1 MTIRVLLPTK
11 YRVTSFYKL
20 DMKKL
25 VCFTIIVLLVV
36 TCKKSS
42 TDSQTSN
49 TSIIGK
55 WKLSAFQGDTSG
67 HVYWQTADTINSY
80 AIFTSDTMIFLTS
93 IENDTDLYKITEP
106 GVFYIYR
113 GIDSFKILYTSSS
126 TLLTFSN
133 AYCSEACG
141 QRYIR
146 VQ

>member
-1 MTIRVLLPTK
+1 
-11 YRVTSFYKL
+11 
-20 DMKKL
+20 MKKL
-25 VCFTIIVLLVV
+25 VCTTIMVLLIV

-42 TDSQTSN
+42 TDSQPSN

-55 WKLSAFQGDTSG
+55 WKLSAFQSDTSG
-67 HVYWQTADTINSY
+67 HVYWQPADTINSY
-80 AIFTSDTMIFLTS
+80 AIFTSDSLIFLTKL
-93 IENDTDLYKITEP
+93 ENDTELYKITQP

-113 GIDSFKILYTSSS
+113 GIDSFKIVYTSSP
-126 TLLTFSN
+126 TLLTFTN